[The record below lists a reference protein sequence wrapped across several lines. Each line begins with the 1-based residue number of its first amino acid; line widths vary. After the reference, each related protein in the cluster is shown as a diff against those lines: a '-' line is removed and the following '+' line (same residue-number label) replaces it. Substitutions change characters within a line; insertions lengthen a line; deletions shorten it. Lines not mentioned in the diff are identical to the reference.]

1 MEQASSAF
9 STGVPALAAMP
20 QLAGNSRQGFGP
32 VASTMHWASSWVISS
47 NTLGLSASLY
57 DSDAGSRSTG
67 KERDAESGNDYF
79 GARYYASSMGRFMSP
94 DWSAKATPVPYAK
107 LDSPQSLNLYG
118 YMRNNPLGGVDQ
130 DGHCDWCQ
138 KVWNKITGNGWQTD
152 AQVAAN
158 RATVTT
164 SQTMSV
170 TLPAAATV
178 AGIAGPPFANQL
190 PSLLPQELSTMNG
203 LGVTPLS
210 PADPGFAS
218 AAEQAGGQIN
228 WTLSTNGELL
238 TTPALDGVTHAATAG
253 GADVMGA
260 GTAQVATGGGQTVVF
275 DVTAQSGH
283 YMNGASAA
291 QSEGAAAAG
300 ASAFGDLILRDFILP
315 MVLVKPVSPGGCPG
329 GTC

>member
-1 MEQASSAF
+1 
-9 STGVPALAAMP
+9 
-20 QLAGNSRQGFGP
+20 
-32 VASTMHWASSWVISS
+32 
-47 NTLGLSASLY
+47 
-57 DSDAGSRSTG
+57 
-67 KERDAESGNDYF
+67 
-79 GARYYASSMGRFMSP
+79 
-94 DWSAKATPVPYAK
+94 
-107 LDSPQSLNLYG
+107 
-118 YMRNNPLGGVDQ
+118 
-130 DGHCDWCQ
+130 
-138 KVWNKITGNGWQTD
+138 
-152 AQVAAN
+152 
-158 RATVTT
+158 
-164 SQTMSV
+164 
-170 TLPAAATV
+170 
-178 AGIAGPPFANQL
+178 
-190 PSLLPQELSTMNG
+190 MNG